1 MIKSLNIRNYAL
13 IESLDIDIYQGL
25 NIITG
30 ETGAGKSILLGSLEL
45 LMGKRADYS
54 VLLDKDK
61 KCIVEAVFDIK
72 DYNLKDFFIKN
83 EIEYD
88 TEVII
93 RRIVS
98 PTGKSRAF
106 INDEP
111 VNLNILKELTANL
124 IQMHRQFDNLEINNP
139 AYQLKLID
147 EFGDLTALKEKY
159 SIKYKEYTENKK
171 ELERLIEEDNAF
183 KKEMDFLKFQYEELS
198 NAELSQEEF
207 EEMEDMYG
215 NLSNAET
222 IKSTLQMAFDAL
234 VEGEFS
240 ILNRLDPVLF
250 ELNNLE
256 IKSKDFDESKEKLLD
271 AVENLRESANTFLN
285 IAENTDYDEAKI
297 EEIKNRLDLL
307 NSLMVKYKVDSI
319 DELISIRDDLES
331 QLKRHFDV
339 DEKISQLKKQLESD
353 NKNLLKLAQEMSNK
367 RQKAA
372 KRFSDSVYDILKEL
386 ALPYAGLKVEF
397 DKYEDLTTTGLD
409 KIKFLFRANK
419 GSDFKP
425 VKDVASGG
433 ELSRLALA
441 IETTIADKMAL
452 PTLIFDEIEAG
463 ISGEV
468 ARKMG
473 AILHQLS
480 IRHQLINIT
489 HSPQIAAEAD
499 HHFFVYKY
507 ISGDKTKTG
516 IKLLSKEERI
526 IELAKILSGDPPSD
540 SAIKNARE
548 LINKN

>member
-1 MIKSLNIRNYAL
+1 MIKNLSIQNYAL
-13 IESLDIDIYQGL
+13 IESLDMNLFKGL

-54 VLLDKDK
+54 VLFDKDK
-61 KCIVEAVFDIK
+61 KCIVEAVFDIGE
-72 DYNLKDFFIKN
+72 YELKDFFINN

-88 TEVII
+88 DEVII

-111 VNLNILKELTANL
+111 VNLNSLRELTSHL
-124 IQMHRQFDNLEINNP
+124 IQMHRQFDNMEINNP
-139 AYQLKLID
+139 GYQLKLID
-147 EFGDLTALKEKY
+147 EYGNLTVLTDKY
-159 SIKYKEYTENKK
+159 RSGFKNYIENKK
-171 ELERLIEEDNAF
+171 ELGKLIEEDNSF
-183 KKEMDFLKFQYEELS
+183 KKEMDFLKFQFEEL
-198 NAELSQEEF
+198 NEAQLSQEGF
-207 EEMEDMYG
+207 EEIEDLYS
-215 NLSNAET
+215 NLSNAEN
-222 IKSTLQMAFDAL
+222 IKTTLQMAYDAL

-240 ILNRLDPVLF
+240 ILNRMDPLLF

-256 IKSKDFDESKEKLLD
+256 IKSKVFDKSKERLLD
-271 AVENLRESANTFLN
+271 AVENLRESANEFLS
-285 IAENTDYDEAKI
+285 ISENTDYDQAKI
-297 EEIKNRLDLL
+297 QEIKDRLDSL
-307 NSLMVKYKVDSI
+307 NSLMVKYKVDNI
-319 DELISIRDDLES
+319 EGLISIRNDLE
-331 QLKRHFDV
+331 LKLQRHFDV
-339 DEKISQLKKQLESD
+339 DEKISLLQKQLE
-353 NKNLLKLAQEMSNK
+353 KEYKKLVALADEISNK

-372 KRFSDSVYDILKEL
+372 KRFSESVQNILKDL
-386 ALPYAGLKVEF
+386 ALPYAKIKVGF
-397 DKYEDLTTTGLD
+397 DSYEDLTETGLD
-409 KIKFLFRANK
+409 KINFLFSANK

-441 IETTIADKMAL
+441 IEATIADKMAL

-473 AILHQLS
+473 VILHQLS
-480 IRHQLINIT
+480 GRHQLINIT

-499 HHFFVYKY
+499 YHYFVYKY
-507 ISGDKTKTG
+507 ISGQKTKTG
-516 IKLLSKEERI
+516 IKLLKKEERI
-526 IELAKILSGDPPSD
+526 KELAKMLSGDPPSD
-540 SAIKNARE
+540 SAIENAKE